1 MVAKIFCIG
10 RKFKIAVKCDRLY
23 TELLHPHKFL
33 KFVTYPFYR
42 TKNRGYTLETRTK
55 ALLLSFLLRNLASMA
70 DG

>member
-1 MVAKIFCIG
+1 MEQYI
-10 RKFKIAVKCDRLY
+10 
-23 TELLHPHKFL
+23 ELLYPHKFL

-55 ALLLSFLLRNLASMA
+55 ALLLSFLLKHLAIMA